1 VAELGAMPAWLVA
14 LLCGLA
20 TYLWR
25 GLGVMLSGG
34 LRTEGPIFVWVG
46 CVAYA
51 MIAGLIVRI
60 LLMPGG
66 TLEQTM
72 LADRLLACAAA
83 AAVFFF
89 GGRNLF
95 YGVVT
100 GGTVLVILHWAGQA
114 MA

>member
-1 VAELGAMPAWLVA
+1 MPETAQLSAWAVA

-25 GLGVMLSGG
+25 GIGVALSG
-34 LRTEGPIFVWVG
+34 LVRPQSELFTWVG

-51 MIAGLIVRI
+51 MVAGLVARI

-66 TLEQTM
+66 MLAQTL
-72 LADRLLACAAA
+72 LADRLLAAAAA

-95 YGVVT
+95 VGVAT
-100 GGTVLVILHWAGQA
+100 GGVALVIINLLRTV
-114 MA
+114 